1 MSSHVILW
9 ILFSVI
15 VLVFLVVDLGFL
27 NRQAHKIGIRSALL
41 QSAFWVGVSLAFAL
55 LIFFMLGHIKAA
67 EFMSG
72 YLTEKMLSVDNL
84 FVILL
89 IFNFFKLDEKYH
101 HRVLFYGI
109 MGAVIFRAVFIGVGS
124 IIIQQ
129 FSWVLY
135 IFGVI
140 LFYTGVKLFT
150 DKKEKHVDFEHNPV
164 VRWAKRFLLFTPN
177 VHGGHFMVKENGKWH
192 FTTMFMVLLLV
203 ETTDII
209 FAVDSIPA
217 IFSITQDTFIVFTSN
232 IFAVMGLRALFFL
245 VENILHKFHHL
256 QKGLSFILMFIGLK
270 MLVGIFNFHLS
281 PVISFAVILGVLI
294 LSLVLSILLP
304 KKI

>member
-1 MSSHVILW
+1 MSSNVILW

-109 MGAVIFRAVFIGVGS
+109 MGAVIFRAVFI
-124 IIIQQ
+124 
-129 FSWVLY
+129 
-135 IFGVI
+135 
-140 LFYTGVKLFT
+140 
-150 DKKEKHVDFEHNPV
+150 
-164 VRWAKRFLLFTPN
+164 
-177 VHGGHFMVKENGKWH
+177 
-192 FTTMFMVLLLV
+192 
-203 ETTDII
+203 
-209 FAVDSIPA
+209 
-217 IFSITQDTFIVFTSN
+217 
-232 IFAVMGLRALFFL
+232 
-245 VENILHKFHHL
+245 
-256 QKGLSFILMFIGLK
+256 
-270 MLVGIFNFHLS
+270 
-281 PVISFAVILGVLI
+281 
-294 LSLVLSILLP
+294 
-304 KKI
+304 